1 MPHDVQRTARIIR
14 RYAFKPQHAPYA
26 PRGRRALGLSRRICR
41 PLCALSGACG
51 SVQVVGLAW
60 GERVMHIIGSMT
72 FKDEKNDLSLT
83 LEVMSRP
90 ARYSMWHGLAAVL
103 AVNWARHRPTL

>member
-1 MPHDVQRTARIIR
+1 MRLAVAARWA
-14 RYAFKPQHAPYA
+14 Y
-26 PRGRRALGLSRRICR
+26 RAGFVG

-90 ARYSMWHGLAAVL
+90 ARYSMWHGPCRCTCCELGT
-103 AVNWARHRPTL
+103 ARHRPTL